1 MRPDE
6 NARGVVQMLAGTRSG
21 GDAEIGWGDGRTSG
35 DDDSGSSMRPD
46 DDDWPERHGL
56 EVGSAISSP
65 RGMASANG
73 GLAQSC
79 RITFD
84 KDNPVWVALRGAAV
98 NETVPIGS
106 EPGSDPTAYAQK
118 QRSYT

>member
-6 NARGVVQMLAGTRSG
+6 NAGGVVQMLAGTKSG
-21 GDAEIGWGDGRTSG
+21 GDAEMGLGDGGTSG
-35 DDDSGSSMRPD
+35 DDDSGRGMSPD
-46 DDDWPERHGL
+46 DDEWPERD
-56 EVGSAISSP
+56 

-73 GLAQSC
+73 GLMQSC

-84 KDNPVWVALRGAAV
+84 KDNPVGFALRGAAV
-98 NETVPIGS
+98 NESVPIGS
-106 EPGSDPTAYAQK
+106 EPGSDSTAYAQT